1 MGKVSVT
8 PTVLKWARVSSNM
21 SIDEVADKMGKSSD
35 TIISWEMGKDQ
46 PTYVQLEKLA
56 YSVYKRPI
64 AIFFFPEEPDI
75 DDPRKEF
82 RTLPDFEYE
91 SLPYT
96 VVRLFRKAQALQL
109 NLQELF
115 QGNNPSDKFILEK
128 ISISKK
134 IDMDSLVKDVREIL
148 GVSLE
153 DQIEWKSITQALKSW
168 RKAFENC
175 GIFVFKDAFK
185 YDEVSGFCLY
195 DKEFPIIYINNS
207 MPKTRQIFTLF
218 HELAHLIFGI
228 GGVFKI
234 DDSFISTLSSH
245 DQKIEK
251 FCNKFAGEFLVPDSE
266 FDSQISGSEIN
277 DKLVFS
283 LANRYSVSR
292 EVILRKLLDRDLIS
306 KTLYKEKAEF
316 WKKEAQGFKNKGN
329 SGNYYNTKINYLGD
343 SYLDIVLREYYK
355 NKINV
360 YQVADYLD
368 IKVDNIPS
376 LEAHYMSR

>member
-168 RKAFENC
+168 
-175 GIFVFKDAFK
+175 
-185 YDEVSGFCLY
+185 
-195 DKEFPIIYINNS
+195 
-207 MPKTRQIFTLF
+207 
-218 HELAHLIFGI
+218 
-228 GGVFKI
+228 
-234 DDSFISTLSSH
+234 
-245 DQKIEK
+245 
-251 FCNKFAGEFLVPDSE
+251 
-266 FDSQISGSEIN
+266 
-277 DKLVFS
+277 
-283 LANRYSVSR
+283 
-292 EVILRKLLDRDLIS
+292 
-306 KTLYKEKAEF
+306 
-316 WKKEAQGFKNKGN
+316 
-329 SGNYYNTKINYLGD
+329 
-343 SYLDIVLREYYK
+343 
-355 NKINV
+355 
-360 YQVADYLD
+360 
-368 IKVDNIPS
+368 
-376 LEAHYMSR
+376 